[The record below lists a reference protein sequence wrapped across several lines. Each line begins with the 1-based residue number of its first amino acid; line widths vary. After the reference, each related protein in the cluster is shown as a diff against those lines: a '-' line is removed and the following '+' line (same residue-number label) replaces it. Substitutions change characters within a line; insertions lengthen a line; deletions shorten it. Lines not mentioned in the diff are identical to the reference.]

1 MEKYRAIPEGYM
13 KVGELAKR
21 AGVTV
26 RTLQYYDKE
35 GLLTPSAESDGGFR
49 LYTDKEMVRLVQIL
63 MMKDLGFS
71 LGEIKKRLTSMDT
84 LSDVVDVLTEHAT
97 QIRRQIEHL
106 AESLDEIE
114 ALKAEITKME
124 TVDYKKFALILM
136 NLKMKNN
143 HYWVVKHFDEDEVA
157 KFAERMSMEEAE
169 ELIKIS
175 NSIFDKAGKF
185 QKAGVLPESEEGQSL
200 AKAFWDALMEM
211 TGGDVELLQ
220 KLNDIAKANEG
231 NHSEDY
237 KVAQHFMGAALEIYF
252 NNQGESQASEG
263 DILIK

>member
-49 LYTDKEMVRLVQIL
+49 LYTDKEMARLVQIL

-71 LGEIKKRLTSMDT
+71 LGEIKERLASMDT

-114 ALKAEITKME
+114 ALKTEIIKME
-124 TVDYKKFALILM
+124 SVDYKKFALILL
-136 NLKMKNN
+136 NLKMKNK
-143 HYWVVKHFDEDEVA
+143 HYWVVKHFDEGEVA

-169 ELIKIS
+169 EFIKTS
-175 NSIFDKAGKF
+175 NRLFDEAGKLHN
-185 QKAGVLPESEEGQSL
+185 AGVPPESEEGQIL
-200 AKAFWDALMEM
+200 AKEFWETMMEM
-211 TGGDVELLQ
+211 TSGDVELLR
-220 KLNDIAKANEG
+220 KLNEIGITNQG
-231 NHSEDY
+231 NHSEEY
-237 KVAQHFMGAALEIYF
+237 TIAQNFMGAALEIYF
-252 NNQGESQASEG
+252 NNQGEDMEG